1 MAVQIRAIAPDE
13 FEKMRTTMGVVFGF
27 DPPDGD
33 RRFLE
38 LLPLDRTRCAFDDD
52 QLVGTAGAFSLN
64 MTVPGGEVPC
74 GGTTIVAVAPT
85 HRRQGILRAM
95 MRSHLDDVKERGE
108 PIAGLW
114 ASDSAIYGR
123 FGYGCASVCYD
134 MEIDVEHGEWSRLA
148 PEPDRV
154 RLVERAEAMTLAPPL
169 YDRIRAEVP
178 GFFERTTAWWE
189 DRSFRDSESA
199 REGSTSL
206 RYAVVDDDGGITG
219 LATFRTRSRWDGGH
233 GVGKV
238 VVKDLFATHSR
249 SVVRSLVADRESGSR
264 VQGGS
269 ESPPTVGPDLRPA
282 GRNAASLG
290 LPLRR
295 PMGPIDGGTDCP
307 HGTRIF
313 GAGRCRHRGDRP
325 ARRHFRLVPA
335 PRRHRDDR
343 MQRHKRR
350 AVSDA
355 GSRRPERGVHGTAPV
370 PADGPIR
377 PGHRRCRRSC
387 RARPSVH
394 LGPAT
399 LVPRD
404 LLRQHEGPS
413 ADGPSAYAL
422 RGSQDVRH
430 ETRPCGPHLKCRSRG
445 GTRRDAAGV
454 GPDRSRARPCSR
466 SRLRSAPGRT
476 PRPGAGTR
484 GRPSAHRGP
493 R

>member
-1 MAVQIRAIAPDE
+1 MAVEIRAIAPDE

-134 MEIDVEHGEWSRLA
+134 VEIDVEHGEWSRLA

-199 REGSTSL
+199 RGEAPRFGTPSSMTM
-206 RYAVVDDDGGITG
+206 
-219 LATFRTRSRWDGGH
+219 
-233 GVGKV
+233 
-238 VVKDLFATHSR
+238 
-249 SVVRSLVADRESGSR
+249 
-264 VQGGS
+264 GGS
-269 ESPPTVGPDLRPA
+269 QVWRP
-282 GRNAASLG
+282 
-290 LPLRR
+290 
-295 PMGPIDGGTDCP
+295 
-307 HGTRIF
+307 
-313 GAGRCRHRGDRP
+313 
-325 ARRHFRLVPA
+325 
-335 PRRHRDDR
+335 
-343 MQRHKRR
+343 
-350 AVSDA
+350 
-355 GSRRPERGVHGTAPV
+355 
-370 PADGPIR
+370 
-377 PGHRRCRRSC
+377 
-387 RARPSVH
+387 
-394 LGPAT
+394 
-399 LVPRD
+399 
-404 LLRQHEGPS
+404 
-413 ADGPSAYAL
+413 
-422 RGSQDVRH
+422 
-430 ETRPCGPHLKCRSRG
+430 
-445 GTRRDAAGV
+445 
-454 GPDRSRARPCSR
+454 
-466 SRLRSAPGRT
+466 SAPGR
-476 PRPGAGTR
+476 AGRRVT
-484 GRPSAHRGP
+484 GSARWWSRICLPALPERGP
-493 R
+493 VSGR